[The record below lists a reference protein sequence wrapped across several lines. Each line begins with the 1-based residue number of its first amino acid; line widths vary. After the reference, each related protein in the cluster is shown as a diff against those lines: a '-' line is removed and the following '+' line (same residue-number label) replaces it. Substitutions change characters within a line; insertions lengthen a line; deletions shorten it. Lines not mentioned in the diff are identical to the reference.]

1 MTKSFTFLQL
11 FSLTD
16 GRVSTEMDDI
26 YKMLNHITG
35 QSLTTVALPIAYD
48 QLEKA
53 NPHWF
58 AELKTKLEE
67 IKKEAGTDDFPTL
80 ITLITEKYND
90 SYDIPQLT
98 DAEQSFVAEHAHDL
112 LEGKKVITLQA

>member
-16 GRVSTEMDDI
+16 GRLSTKMGDVYE
-26 YKMLNHITG
+26 MLNHITG
-35 QSLTTVALPIAYD
+35 QSLTTIALAIAHK
-48 QLEKA
+48 QLMET
-53 NPHWF
+53 NPPWF
-58 AELKTKLEE
+58 AELQAKLEE

-80 ITLITEKYND
+80 IALITEKYND